1 MDGRDR
7 RRCGSTLSDS
17 CSWRSWWRDG
27 AVGHEALRLWKLN
40 TPQAFDALRD
50 PAAYFAHI
58 DAHYMVVSEQLA
70 REDADRHGDR
80 RELRFWI
87 EQRSQSLMEMT
98 PLPPR
103 EDTFLDVSH
112 AGHGVAFVNGVCVGR
127 YWNIGPQQTLY
138 VPAPLVRE
146 GRNEVLL
153 LDLDTRPTR
162 LALAEGHVFGR
173 TGG

>member
-1 MDGRDR
+1 M
-7 RRCGSTLSDS
+7 
-17 CSWRSWWRDG
+17 
-27 AVGHEALRLWKLN
+27 
-40 TPQAFDALRD
+40 RD

-103 EDTFLDVSH
+103 EDTFLDDLGDEVVDPRRRLPWCCPP
-112 AGHGVAFVNGVCVGR
+112 GV
-127 YWNIGPQQTLY
+127 T
-138 VPAPLVRE
+138 
-146 GRNEVLL
+146 
-153 LDLDTRPTR
+153 T
-162 LALAEGHVFGR
+162 GR
-173 TGG
+173 TPTLMRWP